1 MFACVCA
8 PAVSLLLEVGMSVVL
23 TGGRRQPQVLST
35 LSLFANPAARHR
47 AAAARP
53 PPSLCVRVPEWK
65 NGRVPDTSNHGRA
78 EVSSRLTALS
88 LTLSPSEF
96 EFRWFSVA
104 LGVGCGLV
112 RRVGLA
118 TVLLL
123 VLHVVCSFGTWY

>member
-1 MFACVCA
+1 
-8 PAVSLLLEVGMSVVL
+8 MSVVL

-65 NGRVPDTSNHGRA
+65 NGRVPDRSNHGRA

-88 LTLSPSEF
+88 LTLSLSELN
-96 EFRWFSVA
+96 SVGSRLRLG
-104 LGVGCGLV
+104 LGVGFVPYAAGWSSGS
-112 RRVGLA
+112 RYGLA
-118 TVLLL
+118 LGLACRVLFWHL
-123 VLHVVCSFGTWY
+123 VLVYKLVSDP